1 MDCIFKFRD
10 MNIQKRG
17 KGDNE
22 RRGRRRRKERRKWR
36 REEKKREFLKF
47 LVVVV
52 LKFLVTDASLFFL
65 PLSGSKFLMGS
76 QHGFHMVLVL
86 REGIP
91 ILSDFP

>member
-1 MDCIFKFRD
+1 M
-10 MNIQKRG
+10 
-17 KGDNE
+17 
-22 RRGRRRRKERRKWR
+22 KEREKEV
-36 REEKKREFLKF
+36 EEGGKKERIR
-47 LVVVV
+47 VVV

>member
-36 REEKKREFLKF
+36 REEKKREL
-47 LVVVV
+47 
-52 LKFLVTDASLFFL
+52 
-65 PLSGSKFLMGS
+65 GW
-76 QHGFHMVLVL
+76 
-86 REGIP
+86 
-91 ILSDFP
+91 